1 MRLKIQF
8 NPIKIKKRHKMTNNN
23 IRFEAVKMALNHE
36 PIVTNKT
43 NTRASVIFAQN
54 VFTREKMQEYIASNI
69 LDELFEL
76 MDNEKTLSRDIANS
90 VAIGMKKWAMD
101 HGATHYTHWFQPLT
115 GGTAEKHDAFF
126 DFDGNGKPIEKFSGS
141 VLYQQEPDASSF
153 PSGGIRN
160 TFEARGYSA
169 WDPSSPAFVIGDRLC
184 IPTIFVAY
192 TGEALDYKT
201 PLLRSIAA
209 VNKAAVGVA
218 NYFDRNVKRVTTYLG
233 WEQEYFLVDESL
245 FAARPDLLMTGRTLM
260 GHYSSKNQ
268 QLDDHYFG
276 IIPERVLAFM
286 TELEEEA
293 LKLGIPV
300 KTRHNEVAP
309 NQFELAPIYEEANL
323 GSDHNQLIM
332 SLMEQVAHHHHFR
345 VLLHEKPYGGV
356 NGSGKHCNWSLGTN
370 TGVNLVAPGKNP
382 YQNLQ
387 FVTFLVNVLKAVHR
401 HNGVLKAS
409 IASATNAHRLG
420 ANEAP
425 PAIISI
431 FLGSQLTEAL
441 AQIENADVD
450 KGIIINAKKEMK
462 LGVGNIP
469 EILLDNTD
477 RNRTSPFAFTGN
489 RFEFRAVGSS
499 ANCAGAVLALNAA
512 VAEQLTMFKQEVD
525 ALIEKGEA
533 KERALFHVIKRYIK
547 ECQAIHFDG
556 NGYSDEWKE
565 EAAKRGLDCETNVP
579 KIIDNY
585 LSDSSLKMFSSTGV
599 LSPSELE
606 SRCEVKWENYSL
618 KLQIES
624 RVFGDLVINHVLPA
638 AKRYQKML
646 LEKVANVKMVFDADE
661 AKALNEQDCLLI
673 RRIEAHASAIIAG
686 VDKMTK
692 LRVIANHIDNQR
704 ERALAFH
711 DTVVPIMEEIRKHV
725 DELEMWVDDQLWTL
739 PKYRELLFI
748 R

>member
-1 MRLKIQF
+1 MSNVRFDALK
-8 NPIKIKKRHKMTNNN
+8 NAWAHKPQKL
-23 IRFEAVKMALNHE
+23 APVQ
-36 PIVTNKT
+36 
-43 NTRASVIFAQN
+43 RASVIFSQN
-54 VFTREKMQEYIASNI
+54 VFTREKMKEYIASNI
-69 LDELFEL
+69 VEELFDL

-90 VAIGMKKWAMD
+90 VAIGMKKWAMEQ
-101 HGATHYTHWFQPLT
+101 GATHYTHWFQPLT

-126 DFDGNGKPIEKFSGS
+126 DFGDNGAPLEKFSGS

-153 PSGGIRN
+153 PNGGIRN

-201 PLLRSIAA
+201 PLLRSIMA
-209 VNKAAVGVA
+209 VGKAATAVA
-218 NYFDRNVKRVTTYLG
+218 NYFDKNVKRVYTYLG
-233 WEQEYFLVDESL
+233 TEQEFFLVDEAL
-245 FAARPDLLMTGRTLM
+245 YNARPDLMMTGRTLM

-268 QLDDHYFG
+268 QLDDHYLG

-286 TELEEEA
+286 TELEQEA
-293 LKLGIPV
+293 LKLGIPI

-323 GSDHNQLIM
+323 GSDHNQLLM
-332 SLMEQVAHHHHFR
+332 SLMEQVAHHHQFR
-345 VLLHEKPYGGV
+345 VLFHEKPFGGI

-370 TGVNLVAPGKNP
+370 TGVNLLAPGKNP

-387 FVTFLVNVLKAVHR
+387 FVTFLVNVLMAVHR
-401 HNGVLKAS
+401 HNGLLKAS

-420 ANEAP
+420 GHEAP
-425 PAIISI
+425 PAIISV
-431 FLGSQLTEAL
+431 FLGTQINEAL
-441 AQIENADVD
+441 DQIELADVD

-499 ANCAGAVLALNAA
+499 ANCGGAVSALNAA
-512 VAEQLTMFKQEVD
+512 VAEQLNAFREEVD
-525 ALIEKGEA
+525 ALIAKGEA
-533 KERALFHVIKRYIK
+533 KERALFTVIKRCLK
-547 ECQAIHFDG
+547 ECRDIRFDG
-556 NGYSDEWKE
+556 NGYSEEWQQ
-565 EAAKRGLDCETNVP
+565 EAVKRGLDTEKSVP
-579 KIIDNY
+579 LMIDQY
-585 LSDSSLKMFSSTGV
+585 LKESTISMFSNTGV
-599 LSPSELE
+599 LNRAELE

-638 AKRYQKML
+638 AKRYQSLL
-646 LEKVANVKMVFDADE
+646 LEKVAHVKQVFDTED
-661 AKALNEQDCLLI
+661 AKMLNEQDCLLI
-673 RRIEAHASAIIAG
+673 RRIEEHASAIIAG
-686 VDKMTK
+686 VDKMTS
-692 LRVIANHIDNQR
+692 LRMTANHIEDQR
-704 ERALAFH
+704 QRALAFH
-711 DTVVPIMEEIRKHV
+711 DTIVPIMEDIRKHV
-725 DELEMWVDDQLWTL
+725 DELEMWIDDQLWTL
-739 PKYRELLFI
+739 PKYRELLFVH
-748 R
+748 